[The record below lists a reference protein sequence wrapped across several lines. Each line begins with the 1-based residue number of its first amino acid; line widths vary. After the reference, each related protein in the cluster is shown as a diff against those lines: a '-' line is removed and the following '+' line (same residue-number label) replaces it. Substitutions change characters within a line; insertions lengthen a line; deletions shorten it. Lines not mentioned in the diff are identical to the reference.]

1 MVNVSAAFGINIDEG
16 YEKAIYGYLK
26 NSFLK

>member
-1 MVNVSAAFGINIDEG
+1 MVNVSTAFGINMDEG

-26 NSFLK
+26 KYLSD